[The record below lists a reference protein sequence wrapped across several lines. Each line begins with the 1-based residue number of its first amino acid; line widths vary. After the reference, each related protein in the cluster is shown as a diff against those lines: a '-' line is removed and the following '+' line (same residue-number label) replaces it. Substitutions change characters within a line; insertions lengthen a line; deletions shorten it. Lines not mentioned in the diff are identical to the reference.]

1 MRIIII
7 GGGGVGFALARLL
20 SGEDQDVVVVEK
32 NPELARTINEE
43 LDVMV
48 NCGNGASVIAL
59 EKAGIKNAEML
70 IAVTEVDEV
79 NMVACMLAKKFNV
92 PITVARV
99 RNPEYYEG
107 SSILTNEQLGVDIF
121 INPERV
127 AAYEIAKLIR
137 TPNVEEIEYFA
148 KGQIKMVSFFVDED
162 TKMIDQP
169 LHKIPLPKES
179 IVAAIERKNG
189 DIIVPGGN
197 DLINSGDKVFILG
210 KKWDLN
216 DISWLFQKKES
227 SVIQVVI
234 LGGGRIGYQVAAMLE
249 SNKKNSCNVK
259 LIEKDVE
266 CCEEIASQLNK
277 TLVLRG
283 DATNLSFLEQE
294 EIQDADVLVAVTGDD
309 RTNILASVLAMQ
321 FGVQKTICEAIN
333 QEYIPLFHTI
343 GIDHAISPRLL
354 TASQILKLTR
364 KGEILSMSLIE
375 DGKMEI
381 VELTVSPAAKV
392 LHGKIKHA
400 GIPKGILIGAILR
413 NGKIIMPRGDDT
425 ILAGDNLIVFTR
437 PQMNNQ
443 LGRLFAGGTTSMQAK
458 KGSSIFM
465 R

>member
-20 SGEDQDVVVVEK
+20 SGEEQDVVVVEK

-92 PITVARV
+92 HITVARV

-137 TPNVEEIEYFA
+137 TPNVGEIEYFA

-210 KKWDLN
+210 KKWVLN

-266 CCEEIASQLNK
+266 CCAEIASQLNK

-283 DATNLSFLEQE
+283 DATDLSFLEQE

-343 GIDHAISPRLL
+343 GIDHTISPRLL

-364 KGEILSMSLIE
+364 KGEILSMSLTE

-392 LHGKIKHA
+392 LHDKIKHV

-413 NGKIIMPRGDDT
+413 KGKIIMPRGDDT

-437 PQMNNQ
+437 PQMNNY
-443 LGRLFAGGTTSMQAK
+443 LDRLFAGGANSLQAR